1 MNGKLGTYY
10 GFSCHLTSIQMA
22 DPITATLHYGNDLT
36 VEHTYKLTDYFD
48 KYYTASTTPEAL
60 KTFWEP

>member
-1 MNGKLGTYY
+1 
-10 GFSCHLTSIQMA
+10 MA